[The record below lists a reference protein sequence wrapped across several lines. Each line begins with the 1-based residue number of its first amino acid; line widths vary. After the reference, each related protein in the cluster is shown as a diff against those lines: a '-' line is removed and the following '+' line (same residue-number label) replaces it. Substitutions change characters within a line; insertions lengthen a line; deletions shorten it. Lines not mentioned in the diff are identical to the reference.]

1 MRYSYEFKMYCIE
14 LYQQGKWPDTP
25 DGIKDQQNFR
35 SMIRRWDRILYHKGP
50 QALRHRKTKKKWTS
64 QEKYELVKQVLDGS
78 PCQAVALENGIHS
91 GMLHSWVRRYK
102 DLGYHGLETRKP
114 GRPPKDPMKMKKK
127 PHNNSEDLTES
138 EREELLRLRQENERI
153 KAEIEVIKKVIAL
166 REEKQAAL
174 LKAKKQ
180 LSSKNSGKKDTN

>member
-1 MRYSYEFKMYCIE
+1 MRYSYEFKMYCVE

-25 DGIKDQQNFR
+25 EGVKTENFR
-35 SMIRRWDRILYHKGP
+35 KMIRRWDRILYHKGP
-50 QALRHRKTKKKWTS
+50 QALRHRKTKKKWTAK
-64 QEKYELVKQVLDGS
+64 EKYELVKQVLDGR
-78 PCQAVALENGIHS
+78 PCQTVEIENGLNPGKIFT
-91 GMLHSWVRRYK
+91 WVRRYK
-102 DLGYHGLETRKP
+102 DLGYHGLETSP
-114 GRPPKDPMKMKKK
+114 GRPPKDTMKMKKK
-127 PHNNSEDLTES
+127 PHNNSENLTES

-153 KAEIEVIKKVIAL
+153 KAEIEVIKKEIAL